1 MKIDKKK
8 LPSRVLYVLVGFIVV
23 VFALFWLIG
32 YDRPFDED
40 GNFNAPLFTDV
51 LLVFMLLLTAGACGV
66 AVWSAIR
73 SNKASG
79 GGERVV
85 NNIPVRMIGRCVA
98 GGTALALVLTFLF
111 GSSAPMKINGA
122 DYADTFWLKAS
133 DMFVATSLLMIVA
146 AVGVVVYGATK
157 YIRKP

>member
-8 LPSRVLYVLVGFIVV
+8 LSSRVLYVLVGFIVV

-51 LLVFMLLLTAGACGV
+51 LLVFMLILPAGACGV

-146 AVGVVVYGATK
+146 AVGAVVYGATK

>member
-8 LPSRVLYVLVGFIVV
+8 LPSRVLYVLVGLSVV

-40 GNFNAPLFTDV
+40 GNFNAPLLTDV
-51 LLVFMLLLTAGACGV
+51 LLVFMLLLTVGACGV

-146 AVGVVVYGATK
+146 AVGAVVYGATK

>member
-8 LPSRVLYVLVGFIVV
+8 LPSRVLYVLVGLSVV

-51 LLVFMLLLTAGACGV
+51 LLVFMLLLTVGACGV

-146 AVGVVVYGATK
+146 AVGAVVYGATK

>member
-8 LPSRVLYVLVGFIVV
+8 LPSRVLYVLVGLSVV

-85 NNIPVRMIGRCVA
+85 NNIPVRMIGRCVV

-146 AVGVVVYGATK
+146 AVGAVVYGATK

>member
-1 MKIDKKK
+1 MKIDQKK
-8 LPSRVLYVLVGFIVV
+8 LPSRVLYVLVGLIVV
-23 VFALFWLIG
+23 IFALFWLIG
-32 YDRPFDED
+32 YNRPFDED

-51 LLVFMLLLTAGACGV
+51 LLVFMLLRTAGACGV

-146 AVGVVVYGATK
+146 AVGAVVYGATK

>member
-1 MKIDKKK
+1 MKIDQKK
-8 LPSRVLYVLVGFIVV
+8 LPSRVLYVLVGLIVV
-23 VFALFWLIG
+23 IFALFWLIG

-146 AVGVVVYGATK
+146 AVGAVVYGATK